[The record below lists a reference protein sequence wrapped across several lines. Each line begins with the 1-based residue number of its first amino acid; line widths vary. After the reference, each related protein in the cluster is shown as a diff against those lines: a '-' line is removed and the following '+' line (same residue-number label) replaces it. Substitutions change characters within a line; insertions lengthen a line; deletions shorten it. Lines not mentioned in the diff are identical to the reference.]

1 MRKELK
7 KQLGQRGCYLGVVSK
22 FGSKKNWH
30 GFSEPTVMLVDVK
43 DSKGKIVCEHLW
55 FKVGKQIESLSL
67 SIGDIVTFDARVTQ
81 YEKGYKG
88 HRDDVYAPIEVDY
101 RLSNPT
107 KLKVVDSAGTFGES
121 GIDSES
127 YVKAVEAV

>member
-7 KQLGQRGCYLGVVSK
+7 KQLGQRGCYSAVVSK

-30 GFSEPTVMLVDVK
+30 GFPEPTVMLANVRDA
-43 DSKGKIVCEHLW
+43 DGKIVCDHLW
-55 FKVGKQIESLSL
+55 LKVGKRIESLSL
-67 SIGDIVTFDARVTQ
+67 NIGDVVTFEARVTE

-88 HRDDVYAPIEVDY
+88 YREDVYAPIETDY

-107 KLKVVDSAGTFGES
+107 KLKVVA
-121 GIDSES
+121 
-127 YVKAVEAV
+127 